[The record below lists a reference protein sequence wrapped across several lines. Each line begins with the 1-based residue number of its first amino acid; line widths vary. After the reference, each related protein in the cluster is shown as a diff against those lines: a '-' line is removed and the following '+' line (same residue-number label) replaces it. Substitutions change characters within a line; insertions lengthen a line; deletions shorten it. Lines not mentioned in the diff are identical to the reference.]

1 MAGRDFAQ
9 VEAPTLPENHPGR
22 FRSVLLVAGIL
33 LIVAISFMGGF
44 WLGKEHGAQMVETAE
59 KARLAKQVEKQ
70 QKELEALRKQAKQ
83 QQRKEAVSTTQ
94 VGELTFYNELPS
106 QPVMPSSLSAT
117 DAGKGKKAPSAATEK
132 EKDTALLES
141 IIQQELARTAPS
153 SRTSTSA
160 PAAFRLQVGSFQKR
174 SDTRVLVEQLA
185 RLGLPVYVQAV
196 ELPELGL
203 WHRVYA
209 GPFASRTAAEAKQRL
224 IREKL
229 KISALLVHG
238 GK

>member
-9 VEAPTLPENHPGR
+9 VEAPTSPEDHPGR
-22 FRSVLLVAGIL
+22 FRSALLVVGIL
-33 LIVAISFMGGF
+33 SIVAISFMGGF

-59 KARLAKQVEKQ
+59 KARLVKQVEEQ
-70 QKELEALRKQAKQ
+70 RKELEALRRQARR
-83 QQRKEAVSTTQ
+83 QQRKEEVSTTQ

-117 DAGKGKKAPSAATEK
+117 GDGKDKKAPPAAEK
-132 EKDTALLES
+132 EKDAALLES
-141 IIQQELARTAPS
+141 IIQQELARTAGS
-153 SRTSTSA
+153 SRTAAT
-160 PAAFRLQVGSFQKR
+160 AFRLQVGSFQKR
-174 SDTRVLVEQLA
+174 SDTRSLVEQLT

-209 GPFASRTAAEAKQRL
+209 GPFASRAAAEAKQRL